1 MSNLIIFEH
10 CLVIHNLYPIPMK
23 AKILLPVISFFL
35 LVASCTNSSDK
46 KATDQSSESNVTS
59 TDWQSRYD
67 KIEASDLPDNVI
79 QLIGKE
85 WMLVTAGTKNSYNTM
100 TASWGGI
107 GYIWE
112 RPSTFIFIRDT
123 RYTYQ
128 FLQREESFTLSFF
141 DEKYRNALRICG
153 TRSGRDTNK
162 IEEAGLSP
170 LETPSGLMSFGEA
183 RMIIECKKMFVQELD
198 YANLT
203 APYKTKI
210 MEEAY
215 KNESSKHQMFI
226 SEITNIWVKK

>member
-1 MSNLIIFEH
+1 M
-10 CLVIHNLYPIPMK
+10 
-23 AKILLPVISFFL
+23 
-35 LVASCTNSSDK
+35 
-46 KATDQSSESNVTS
+46 
-59 TDWQSRYD
+59 
-67 KIEASDLPDNVI
+67 EASDLPDNVI

-85 WMLVTAGTKNSYNTM
+85 WMLVTAGNKGSYNTM
-100 TASWGGI
+100 TASWGGV

-128 FLQREESFTLSFF
+128 FLQQEESFTLSFF

-162 IEEAGLSP
+162 IEEAGLTP

-203 APYKTKI
+203 EPYKTKV
-210 MEEAY
+210 MEESY

>member
-1 MSNLIIFEH
+1 
-10 CLVIHNLYPIPMK
+10 MK
-23 AKILLPVISFFL
+23 TKILLPVISFFL

-46 KATDQSSESNVTS
+46 KAGNQDTKSNVTS

-67 KIEASDLPDNVI
+67 KIEASDLSDNVI

-85 WMLVTAGTKNSYNTM
+85 WMLVTAGNKGSYNTM
-100 TASWGGI
+100 TASWGGV

-128 FLQREESFTLSFF
+128 FLQQEESFTLSFF

-162 IEEAGLSP
+162 IEEAGLTP

-203 APYKTKI
+203 EPYKTKV
-210 MEEAY
+210 MEESY

>member
-1 MSNLIIFEH
+1 
-10 CLVIHNLYPIPMK
+10 
-23 AKILLPVISFFL
+23 
-35 LVASCTNSSDK
+35 
-46 KATDQSSESNVTS
+46 
-59 TDWQSRYD
+59 
-67 KIEASDLPDNVI
+67 
-79 QLIGKE
+79 
-85 WMLVTAGTKNSYNTM
+85 M

-203 APYKTKI
+203 EPYKTKV
-210 MEEAY
+210 MEESY

>member
-46 KATDQSSESNVTS
+46 KAADQSSESNVTS

-100 TASWGGI
+100 NASWGGI

-203 APYKTKI
+203 EPYKTKV
-210 MEEAY
+210 MEESY

>member
-1 MSNLIIFEH
+1 
-10 CLVIHNLYPIPMK
+10 MK

-203 APYKTKI
+203 EPYKTKV
-210 MEEAY
+210 MEESY

>member
-1 MSNLIIFEH
+1 
-10 CLVIHNLYPIPMK
+10 MK
-23 AKILLPVISFFL
+23 TSILLPVISLFL
-35 LVASCTNSSDK
+35 FLASCTNPSDK
-46 KATDQSSESNVTS
+46 KVNDQTTESSESNVTS
-59 TDWQSRYD
+59 TDWLSRYD

-85 WMLVTAGTKNSYNTM
+85 WMLVTAGNKGSYNTM
-100 TASWGGI
+100 TASWGGV

-128 FLQREESFTLSFF
+128 FLQQEESFTLSFF

-162 IEEAGLSP
+162 IEEAGLTP

-203 APYKTKI
+203 EPYKTKV
-210 MEEAY
+210 MEESY

-226 SEITNIWVKK
+226 SEIINIWVKK

>member
-1 MSNLIIFEH
+1 
-10 CLVIHNLYPIPMK
+10 MK
-23 AKILLPVISFFL
+23 TSILLPVISLFL
-35 LVASCTNSSDK
+35 FLASCTNPSDK
-46 KATDQSSESNVTS
+46 KVNDQTTESSESNVTS

-85 WMLVTAGTKNSYNTM
+85 WMLVTAGNKGSYNTM
-100 TASWGGI
+100 TASWGGV

-128 FLQREESFTLSFF
+128 FLQQEESFTLSFF

-162 IEEAGLSP
+162 IEEAGLTP

-203 APYKTKI
+203 EPYKTKV
-210 MEEAY
+210 MEESY

>member
-1 MSNLIIFEH
+1 
-10 CLVIHNLYPIPMK
+10 MK
-23 AKILLPVISFFL
+23 TSILLPVISLFL
-35 LVASCTNSSDK
+35 FLASCTNLSDK
-46 KATDQSSESNVTS
+46 KVNDQTTESSESNVTS

-85 WMLVTAGTKNSYNTM
+85 WMLVTAGNKGSYNTM
-100 TASWGGI
+100 TASWGGV

-128 FLQREESFTLSFF
+128 FLQQEESFTLSFF

-162 IEEAGLSP
+162 IEEAGLTP

-203 APYKTKI
+203 EPYKTKV
-210 MEEAY
+210 MEESY

>member
-1 MSNLIIFEH
+1 
-10 CLVIHNLYPIPMK
+10 MK
-23 AKILLPVISFFL
+23 TKILLPVISFFL

-46 KATDQSSESNVTS
+46 KAGNQDTKSNVTS

-67 KIEASDLPDNVI
+67 KIEASDLSDNVI

-85 WMLVTAGTKNSYNTM
+85 WMLVTAGNKGSYNTM

-128 FLQREESFTLSFF
+128 FLQQEESFTLSFF

-162 IEEAGLSP
+162 IEEAGLTP
-170 LETPSGLMSFGEA
+170 LETPSGLMSFREA

-203 APYKTKI
+203 EPYKTKV
-210 MEEAY
+210 MEESY

>member
-1 MSNLIIFEH
+1 
-10 CLVIHNLYPIPMK
+10 MK
-23 AKILLPVISFFL
+23 TKILLPVISFFL

-46 KATDQSSESNVTS
+46 KAGNQDTKSNVTS

-67 KIEASDLPDNVI
+67 KIEASDLSDNVI

-85 WMLVTAGTKNSYNTM
+85 WMLVTAGNKGSYNTM

-128 FLQREESFTLSFF
+128 FLQQEESFTLSFF

-162 IEEAGLSP
+162 IEEAGLTP

-203 APYKTKI
+203 EPYKTKV
-210 MEEAY
+210 MEESY

>member
-1 MSNLIIFEH
+1 
-10 CLVIHNLYPIPMK
+10 MK
-23 AKILLPVISFFL
+23 TKILLPVISFFL

-46 KATDQSSESNVTS
+46 KAGNQDTKSNVTS

-85 WMLVTAGTKNSYNTM
+85 WMLVTAGNKGSYNTM
-100 TASWGGI
+100 IASWGGV

-128 FLQREESFTLSFF
+128 FLQQEESFTLSFF
-141 DEKYRNALRICG
+141 DEKYRNALRIYG

-162 IEEAGLSP
+162 IEEAGLTP

-203 APYKTKI
+203 EPYKTKV
-210 MEEAY
+210 MEESY

>member
-203 APYKTKI
+203 EPYKTKV
-210 MEEAY
+210 MEESY

>member
-1 MSNLIIFEH
+1 
-10 CLVIHNLYPIPMK
+10 MK
-23 AKILLPVISFFL
+23 TTILLPLISLFL
-35 LVASCTNSSDK
+35 FLASCTNPSDK
-46 KATDQSSESNVTS
+46 KVNDQTSESSESGVTS

-67 KIEASDLPDNVI
+67 KLEASDLPDNVI

-85 WMLVTAGTKNSYNTM
+85 WMLVTAGDESSFNTM
-100 TASWGGI
+100 TASWGGM

-128 FLQREESFTLSFF
+128 FLQQHESFTLSFF
-141 DEKYRNALRICG
+141 NEKYRDALRICG
-153 TRSGRDTNK
+153 TMSGRNTDK
-162 IEEAGLSP
+162 VKEAGLTS
-170 LETPSGLMSFGEA
+170 LETPSGLMSFEEA

-203 APYKTKI
+203 EPYKSKI

-215 KNESSKHQMFI
+215 KNEPSKHQMFI
-226 SEITNIWVKK
+226 SEIVNIWIKK

>member
-1 MSNLIIFEH
+1 
-10 CLVIHNLYPIPMK
+10 MK

-46 KATDQSSESNVTS
+46 KAADQSSESNVTS

-215 KNESSKHQMFI
+215 KNELSKHQMFI

>member
-162 IEEAGLSP
+162 IEEAGLIP

-203 APYKTKI
+203 EPYKTKV
-210 MEEAY
+210 MEESY

>member
-46 KATDQSSESNVTS
+46 KAADQSSESNVTS

-85 WMLVTAGTKNSYNTM
+85 WMLITAGTKNSYNTM

-203 APYKTKI
+203 EPYKTKV
-210 MEEAY
+210 MEESY

>member
-1 MSNLIIFEH
+1 MINQ
-10 CLVIHNLYPIPMK
+10 
-23 AKILLPVISFFL
+23 LLSYSHEDKDFITGNQFFL

-46 KATDQSSESNVTS
+46 KAGNQDTKSNVTS

-85 WMLVTAGTKNSYNTM
+85 WMLVTAGNKGSYNTM
-100 TASWGGI
+100 TASWGGV

-128 FLQREESFTLSFF
+128 FLQQEESFTLSFF

-162 IEEAGLSP
+162 IEEAGLTP

-203 APYKTKI
+203 EPYKTKV
-210 MEEAY
+210 MEESY

>member
-1 MSNLIIFEH
+1 
-10 CLVIHNLYPIPMK
+10 MK
-23 AKILLPVISFFL
+23 TKILLPVISFFL

-46 KATDQSSESNVTS
+46 KAGNQDTKSNVTS

-85 WMLVTAGTKNSYNTM
+85 WMLVTAGNKGSYNTM
-100 TASWGGI
+100 TASWGGV

-128 FLQREESFTLSFF
+128 FLQQE
-141 DEKYRNALRICG
+141 
-153 TRSGRDTNK
+153 
-162 IEEAGLSP
+162 IEEAGLTP
-170 LETPSGLMSFGEA
+170 LETPCGLMSFGEA

-203 APYKTKI
+203 ESYKTKV
-210 MEEAY
+210 MEESY